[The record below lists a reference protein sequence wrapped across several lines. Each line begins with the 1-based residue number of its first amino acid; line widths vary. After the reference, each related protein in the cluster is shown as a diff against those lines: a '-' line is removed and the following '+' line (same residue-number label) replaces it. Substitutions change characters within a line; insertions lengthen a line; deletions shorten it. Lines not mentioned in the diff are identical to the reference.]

1 MQTITCLFE
10 RIKKAFYLPRRRGK
24 KYCMQ
29 QMESLVEYGSR
40 RVIITITAIFCA
52 LLEIVDTTIV
62 NVALN
67 DMRGSLGATLTEVA
81 WVITAYAI
89 GNVIIVPMTSWLS
102 VQFGRRNYFAASI
115 ILFTV
120 CSFLCGNASG
130 IWELVLFRFLQGLG
144 GGALLVTS
152 QTIITESYPPEKRS
166 MAQAIYGLGVIIGP
180 TLGPPLGGYI
190 VDHASW
196 PYIFYINIP
205 IGVIATLLT
214 LQFVRSPKYGEKSTG
229 SDIDWLGIGL
239 LALTVGSLQY
249 VLEKG
254 QDDDWF
260 NSSAILYLAVA
271 AFLGLFFF
279 IWRETSFK
287 NPIVE
292 LRVLKNGNL
301 RVGTILSFIMGF
313 GLYGSTFIIPLYT
326 QSILGWTAQQ
336 AGMLMVP
343 AALTTAV
350 MMPMIGKLLQKGVP
364 QQYLVAGGMLLFSIF
379 TFWGYFILTP
389 DTDSDAF
396 FWMLIV
402 RGLGMGMLFIPI
414 TALSLSTLK
423 GQQIGQG
430 AAFTGMMRQLG
441 GSFGVALITT
451 FMARQNMV
459 HRSDLVSKLDVSNP
473 AVQQRVQA
481 LQHSFINKGMNADV
495 ALKSSYSSLDHMVTK
510 QAAVLSYMD
519 VFFYLGLIFLICVPF
534 VIMVKG
540 NKAKK
545 IDLGEAM
552 H

>member
-1 MQTITCLFE
+1 MIPQ
-10 RIKKAFYLPRRRGK
+10 AN
-24 KYCMQ
+24 
-29 QMESLVEYGSR
+29 SLVEYGAR

-67 DMRGSLGATLTEVA
+67 DMRGNLGATLTEVG

-102 VQFGRRNYFAASI
+102 MQFGRRNYFAASI
-115 ILFTV
+115 IIFTV
-120 CSFLCGNASG
+120 FSFLCGNATN
-130 IWELVLFRFLQGLG
+130 IWELVIFRFIQGLG

-152 QTIITESYPPEKRS
+152 QTIITESYPIEKRG

-190 VDHASW
+190 VENFSW

-205 IGVIATLLT
+205 IGIIATLLT
-214 LQFVRSPKYGEKSTG
+214 LQFVRSPKYGEKSK
-229 SDIDWLGIGL
+229 SRDVDWLGIAL
-239 LALTVGSLQY
+239 LALSVGSLQY

-260 NSSAILYLAVA
+260 SSQVIVVLSATAIL
-271 AFLGLFFF
+271 GGFFF
-279 IWRETSFK
+279 IWRELRFR

-292 LRVLKNGNL
+292 LRVLRNGNL
-301 RVGTILSFIMGF
+301 RVGTILSFILGF

-326 QSILGWTAQQ
+326 QSTLGWTALQS
-336 AGMLMVP
+336 GMLLVP
-343 AALTTAV
+343 AALTTAFT
-350 MMPMIGKLLQKGVP
+350 MPIIGNLLQKGVP
-364 QQYLVAGGMLLFSIF
+364 QQYLVAAGLLLFAIF
-379 TFWGYFILTP
+379 TFWSYHIITP
-389 DTDSDAF
+389 DTDKDAF
-396 FWMLIV
+396 FWPLIV

-414 TALSLSTLK
+414 TTLSLSTLK

-451 FMARQNMV
+451 FISRENMV
-459 HRSDLVSKLDVSNP
+459 HRNSLVSNLDINS
-473 AVQQRVQA
+473 AIVQQRVSG
-481 LQHSFINKGMNADV
+481 LQHNFMAKGMTPDI
-495 ALKSSYSSLDHMVTK
+495 ALHSAYKALDFTVTK

-519 VFFYLGLIFLICVPF
+519 VFLYLGIVFIICIPF
-534 VIMVKG
+534 ILVVKG
-540 NKAKK
+540 GRKKK
-545 IDLGEAM
+545 IDLAEAM